1 MGNIRENKCV
11 GTKCDVLS
19 IPGFLNL
26 KSVLRLLWSSEHK
39 LGSCEEQ
46 TTPFRQSSSVENPKH
61 YQKCL
66 WSWTT
71 VKTAGSGQVG
81 FDIQKEEQKT
91 LQLLIRVLKNR
102 EMVAYEAQGKVK
114 WSDSMAAGGY
124 NPPPPPWRS
133 RHRKQGSK
141 MVCQVTQIV
150 AILISVLMGLA
161 LCQIENHILRYD
173 GEVNI
178 GKSKKFL

>member
-1 MGNIRENKCV
+1 MA
-11 GTKCDVLS
+11 S

-46 TTPFRQSSSVENPKH
+46 TTPFRQSSSVENSK
-61 YQKCL
+61 YSAF
-66 WSWTT
+66 WSWTI

-102 EMVAYEAQGKVK
+102 EMVACEAQGKVK

-133 RHRKQGSK
+133 RHRRQGSK
-141 MVCQVTQIV
+141 MMCHVTQIV
-150 AILISVLMGLA
+150 VILISVLVGLA

-178 GKSKKFL
+178 GKSKCNKDYY

>member
-1 MGNIRENKCV
+1 MA
-11 GTKCDVLS
+11 S

-46 TTPFRQSSSVENPKH
+46 TTPFRQSSSVENSK
-61 YQKCL
+61 YSAF
-66 WSWTT
+66 WSWTI

-102 EMVAYEAQGKVK
+102 EMVAWGKRRSEVK
-114 WSDSMAAGGY
+114 WQYGFWGLQSSSSPMEESSQKTRVRDGVSSDSNSGHLNFCLGGTF
-124 NPPPPPWRS
+124 PVSDREPHLEIWRRS
-133 RHRKQGSK
+133 QYR
-141 MVCQVTQIV
+141 
-150 AILISVLMGLA
+150 
-161 LCQIENHILRYD
+161 
-173 GEVNI
+173 
-178 GKSKKFL
+178 